1 MLKQLFID
9 GSWVDALDGG
19 TFETRDPATGE
30 VIAVVSEAGPADVE
44 VAVDSSR
51 RGQRAW
57 AAMKPAERGRVML
70 SIARVIRADAE
81 RLAELE
87 TRDNGKP
94 VSQARAD
101 VELAARYFEY
111 YGGFADKLQGETIP
125 LGEGYVSYT
134 RSEPFGVTGHI
145 VPWNAPLQ
153 QAARG
158 IAPAL
163 VAGNSAVVKPAQET
177 PLTCLELGALAAKA
191 GLPHGVL
198 NVIPGPGS
206 TVGEA
211 LINHRAV
218 RKVVFTGS
226 VATGRRVA
234 HLAAEKLI
242 PATLELG
249 GKSPNIVFA
258 DADLDAAAA
267 SSITAAF
274 LNSGQIC
281 SAGSRLL
288 VDRDVHDEF
297 VDRMISRLER
307 MQLGPGLED
316 PALGPLTTTSQA
328 RTVEEYEELAR
339 AEGCRV
345 AYRGEVPAG
354 LHDNGQFRPPVLLT
368 DVRPTMRV
376 AREEIFGPVLV
387 VLTFESEAEA
397 VAMANDSDYGL
408 AAGVWTNDLGK
419 AHRVAAALEAGQ
431 VFVNQYFAGG
441 VETPF
446 GGFKDSGYGREKGL
460 EAVHHYVQTKT
471 VTINIGQPAEDAADT
486 VGTTR
491 R

>member
-1 MLKQLFID
+1 MIKKLFID
-9 GSWVDALDGG
+9 GRWTDASERG
-19 TFETRDPATGE
+19 TFETLDPATGE
-30 VIAVVSEAGPADVE
+30 AVATVSQASPVDVE
-44 VAVDSSR
+44 LAVASSAR
-51 RGQRAW
+51 AQREW
-57 AAMKPAERGRVML
+57 AVMKPAERGRVML
-70 SIARVIRADAE
+70 AIAAGIRAQAGP
-81 RLAELE
+81 LAELE

-94 VSQARAD
+94 LTQARGD
-101 VELAARYFEY
+101 VEVAARYFEY
-111 YGGFADKLQGETIP
+111 YGGFADKIQGETIP
-125 LGEGYVSYT
+125 LGDGYVSYT
-134 RSEPFGVTGHI
+134 RAEPFGVTGHI

-177 PLTCLELGALAAKA
+177 PLTCLELAAIASDA
-191 GLPHGVL
+191 GLPGGLL

-206 TVGEA
+206 SVGEA
-211 LINHRAV
+211 IIKHPSV

-249 GKSPNIVFA
+249 GKSPNIIFA
-258 DADLDAAAA
+258 DADLEAAAA

-288 VDRDVHDEF
+288 VAREVHDQF
-297 VDRMISRLER
+297 IDLMADRLRQMSIGRGLDD
-307 MQLGPGLED
+307 PG
-316 PALGPLTTTSQA
+316 LGPLTTLNQA
-328 RTVEEYEELAR
+328 RIVAQYEELA
-339 AEGCRV
+339 ATEGARV
-345 AYRGEVPAG
+345 AYRGEVPSSYVG
-354 LHDNGQFRPPVLLT
+354 NEQFRPPVLLT
-368 DVRPTMRV
+368 DVSSDMRI

-387 VLTFESEAEA
+387 ALPFGSEEEA
-397 VAMANDSDYGL
+397 VRIANDSEYGL
-408 AAGVWTNDLGK
+408 AAGVWTRDLGR

-471 VTINIGQPAEDAADT
+471 ITINIG
-486 VGTTR
+486 R
-491 R
+491 S

>member
-1 MLKQLFID
+1 MQYELFID
-9 GSWVDALDGG
+9 GRWSPSSEGG
-19 TFETRDPATGE
+19 WFDTRDPATGD
-30 VIAVVSEAGPADVE
+30 VVARVSEATPADVDR
-44 VAVDSSR
+44 AVISSA

-57 AAMKPAERGRVML
+57 VALKPAERGRIML
-70 SIARVIRADAE
+70 RIAELLRRDSE
-81 RLAELE
+81 RLAHLE

-94 VSQARAD
+94 ISQAGGD

-111 YGGFADKLQGETIP
+111 YGGFADKIQGETIP
-125 LGEGYVSYT
+125 LGDGYLSYT

-163 VAGNSAVVKPAQET
+163 VAGNSAVVKPAMET
-177 PLTCLELGALAAKA
+177 PLTCLELAAIASKA
-191 GLPHGVL
+191 GLPDGTL
-198 NVIPGPGS
+198 NVVPGPGS
-206 TVGEA
+206 SVGEA
-211 LINHRAV
+211 LIGHGLV

-258 DADLDAAAA
+258 DADLAAAA
-267 SSITAAF
+267 DSTITAAF

-288 VDRDVHDEF
+288 VSRAVHDEF
-297 VDRMISRLER
+297 VRLLVER
-307 MQLGPGLED
+307 LSAMAIGPGVED
-316 PALGPLTTTSQA
+316 PQLGPLTTASQA
-328 RTVEEYEELAR
+328 KLVAEYEELAR
-339 AEGCRV
+339 REGCHV
-345 AYRGEVPAG
+345 AFRGSVPDALTG
-354 LHDNGQFRPPVLLT
+354 NAQFKAPVLLT
-368 DVRPTMRV
+368 EVTPGMRV

-387 VLTFESEAEA
+387 VLPFDGEDQA
-397 VAMANDSDYGL
+397 VAIANDSEYGL
-408 AAGVWTNDLGK
+408 AAGIWTNDLGR
-419 AHRVAAALEAGQ
+419 AHRVAARLEAGQ

-446 GGFKDSGYGREKGL
+446 GGFKNSGYGREKGL

-471 VTINIGQPAEDAADT
+471 VTIKIA
-486 VGTTR
+486 
-491 R
+491 